1 MRKGVKNT
9 IIVVA
14 CPDRGAYEDPEA
26 LELAFHQGP
35 TFINAFVNN
44 KHNKFG

>member
-1 MRKGVKNT
+1 MSNQAKNT

-14 CPDRGAYEDPEA
+14 CPEQGADNDSEA

-35 TFINAFVNN
+35 TFNLW
-44 KHNKFG
+44 